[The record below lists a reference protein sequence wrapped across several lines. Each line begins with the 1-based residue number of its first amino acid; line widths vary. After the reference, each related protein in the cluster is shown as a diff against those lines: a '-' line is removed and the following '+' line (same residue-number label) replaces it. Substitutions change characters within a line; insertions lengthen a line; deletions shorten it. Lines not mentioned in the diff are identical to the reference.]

1 VKKLVFFWKNVF
13 FHSSS
18 LFWFSKILKF
28 RKIFR
33 KISKNLISCRWKFL
47 LFFSKKNIFEDE
59 PWPDFKNKFF
69 LHPFRWN
76 FCFSEKCS
84 SRRNQNFKKNFL
96 ILLRKFVENFFF
108 IFVEKNFSKMTFPP
122 PSNVGN
128 NFFEKMKIFFKK
140 NRSSSRDIEKNVI
153 FSKHEQ
159 HKWPTKLSVP
169 GMNFFEMARQIRV
182 KEILQGK
189 SWRNL

>member
-1 VKKLVFFWKNVF
+1 MKKLVFFWKNVF
-13 FHSSS
+13 FHSTS
-18 LFWFSKILKF
+18 LLWFSKILKF
-28 RKIFR
+28 RKFFR
-33 KISKNLISCRWKFL
+33 KISQNLISCRWKFL

-59 PWPDFKNKFF
+59 PWPDFKNEFF

-76 FCFSEKCS
+76 FCFSEKCL
-84 SRRNQNFKKNFL
+84 SRRNQNFKKIFL
-96 ILLRKFVENFFF
+96 ILLNEIVENFFF

-169 GMNFFEMARQIRV
+169 GMNVFEMARQIRV
-182 KEILQGK
+182 NYISEL
-189 SWRNL
+189 